1 MNEELKGIIQG
12 MQDENKSLTDQNLE
26 PRYTELDFENV
37 ISTYNKN
44 QPVENSTE
52 ETTATNVEKTN
63 DSQPTDV
70 TVEPTNTES
79 TSGDGFLDLP
89 IDDYEDPEISFED
102 FSIYKVNEKGEDV
115 ETQVSD
121 LINNSGLNVT
131 AKPSGLGLDQVE
143 ITLSNGVNT
152 KIDLYSEYNTTGNII
167 IPGVNAEEAYDAFM
181 SFVNK
186 DVDQVEADIYSK
198 TSGTLAPETEGS
210 RKGLYKIDIQQDYN
224 VNAGEDPVTY
234 SASKDQVISLIELVE
249 SETKAAFTSISED
262 GLSINYPGLEGQYN
276 SFNLQNVPEQTKEN
290 VKKAIYEQ
298 AVIKFRAQDPTG
310 KLNISYKEFSKIIG
324 GDKKGLFT
332 KTLQEL
338 AVKQQTVNNR
348 KSLSS
353 TEVNKDFI
361 NEQSNVIFNSMDEQ
375 KRNKKMLNDELFK
388 QYDIRNSAIESG
400 DTTAE
405 DKANLEIDNILKN
418 IKSNASLKD
427 IRYEDG
433 INPFSIDESL
443 TNFFFDPKTGMT
455 DYRAENAVEAGSD
468 ALNSI
473 EVSLEAIKTAY
484 PNISAR
490 DALIKYYETK
500 TVRHQELKKEGD
512 ELVIK
517 LDKEKFNNIANL
529 KLSDYQKSEYYDL
542 IKTFTGG
549 SYFIK
554 DNYSEDGKSIEI
566 SVADIFEAGLD
577 ARDFTGVFDLMK
589 GVISDEDVELLTQY
603 ELTIDAN
610 EGERRALYELIYVN
624 TNPKYMDKEGGI
636 ASFFRA
642 AKQSIMTDWLQQS
655 ALDSE
660 KMFSGDLGDRALK
673 DHINS
678 TIANYNAEFA
688 GGIDPITG
696 ANFEMIKLT
705 DDQIEALTRTF
716 SEEIGEGVGMFTPM
730 LIEMAGINVATGGVL
745 GYGQIGRVYQMFR
758 TGSKFQKLTYHG
770 FNLALEEAKMQVA
783 FDMPVGGGATFYTIG
798 QLTSNISPFNNKF
811 AFLNPLW
818 HKVVKGGV
826 VGGSSAQM
834 AHITEEAYNSF
845 MNDEDFATQFNDMY
859 GSIDGPDDEDWRKKM
874 LVDMIV
880 FGITGFSHV
889 KGVDFKTTSQ
899 KESLANELQRQNIDA
914 IKKAM
919 GSSTEVK
926 LRVTQE
932 MMENPGKYL
941 KGKDLKKFEQN
952 AEYRKLLEKSY
963 MIDVT
968 HHELNI
974 TNPKF
979 EENLKRIKLDPINE
993 SLRKEFG
1000 KDFKEIEV
1008 KFSENPA
1015 DYANSKNIAQYD
1027 PVTNTILVR
1036 KSSFKVGNEKFNH
1049 EMTHA
1054 LLAAHFKHR
1063 PKAKQVFLEKMK
1075 SDISEIL
1082 PELQVADGTP
1092 LAKAIEGVYK
1102 ENVTLEEFMAYT
1114 VEILSNKEVYNN
1126 YKAPEMFVGIRN
1138 YVKDMLGEYGHSP
1151 KLNTAQDNIDL
1162 LADFA
1167 RKPSNKKISDLV
1179 NADYFRLNNIVENN
1193 KTVDTTTKASRDLNQ
1208 EKLTLE
1214 TQKEK
1219 IIAEN
1224 KKLATEKPEGYRE
1237 LMKENSI
1244 KLTGKGGINEQIATN
1259 KGNIENNTTNE
1270 KYIGPYKQLAAE
1282 KQAQLEPGGVTYL
1295 KKQKLTE
1302 LEKDFPNGSAEIEK
1316 LKKEILENKL
1326 PEGKEGMFQRAGNEL
1341 YKNNEKVVNEFVR
1354 DSFEAGGEISRDAY
1368 MSAVRLEV
1376 SKIYKSYD
1384 PAKNDNFGI
1393 YLRNTLY
1400 GKGYK
1405 FDVPL
1410 KDRAKPLRYGNVVK
1424 IAINES
1430 RLGGSKEGVTFTGTE
1445 VLENMS
1451 DVSTPQGG
1459 ASYVKGENYS
1469 IGEGKLAKDVL
1480 SLDKNP
1486 AMEGILTDIRS
1497 NVTSKGVMINGK
1509 EVLTGDLTYNNLTNL
1524 APKGSGKDLFG
1535 KNKIEKAEYIAAN
1548 WDKILEILPKNLN
1561 TITGEAGIVETVL
1574 LESHYKSVAES
1585 KRIGIE
1591 QGNVEGVGNTLRELK
1606 TVKESEFLAEY
1617 RIKRNE
1623 DGTLDLSGLDV
1634 KGKSPAE
1641 VLEIRAA
1648 IRKMGLLE
1656 GQILRTVTNQ
1666 EIRQEIVNKVKNG
1679 DHELGKKVGV
1689 QTVMNQIRSGKN
1701 EAMASILNTSEAQVK
1716 FSNEINNIE
1725 KFLLDSKVISPV
1737 IIAQALEQSNLSA
1750 AEKKIVGGRLLEV
1763 VSRHDA
1769 KSELTGEVVKKGLE
1783 GAKEREMTELELKE
1797 IEYIDQGKY
1806 DQFTDFLNKKYP
1818 NLKLI
1823 KDTYGKLGEN
1833 TITVEEMRV
1842 IDAKLM
1848 DLFPEGMPP
1857 ELNTALLQQFGIG
1870 QQRKING
1877 KRINM
1882 TRDVDGKTS
1891 VDLTIQALTGKERGN
1906 NGKKYESEY
1915 DAVKIT
1921 DPGTFKKALRKFRE
1935 EYKGD
1940 DLNGDLY
1947 DKARELLTRK
1957 GINPATKKPFT
1968 YEETVA
1974 ANERLRNDY
1983 MTGIY
1988 EMVRKTPEAEL
1999 GATIQGI
2006 LRHFQM
2012 QTNHGTGIS
2021 KGTFSFTAVSNMLGE
2036 PVMGKNGKIINATG
2050 YHAEHKLQL
2059 AQYHTNV
2066 VDAML
2071 RNRNN
2076 PEQFKKELELLNKD
2090 AQQTMTQYS
2099 DKLKYDSPV
2108 YGGTSGNTDKRG
2120 NPSYNV
2126 GQIKAD
2132 ITYLIERPGMASE
2145 IVDLTGPRGSTLADK
2160 IFENATKKDI
2170 TLALSEI
2177 KKEKW
2182 TAEVYTLEFKNNS
2195 RENTKAKEQAEIKTA
2210 IDLGIDVKGK
2220 NPTEVKE
2227 AVKTYNL
2234 EVNKEIM
2241 GSRLDL
2247 NLDFNAMLEGN
2258 YGIKKEAEYS
2268 KIKAQAISQRRSWYK
2283 GVSKE
2288 IFVGSRADDFKGLT
2302 NYRLVN
2308 KKGKEGEAQQQF
2320 YNDNLHIPYALGVNA
2335 LNVAKNNIENG
2346 FKDINK
2352 KFPNI
2357 KKVLKQDIPGEIFNN
2372 SNAARVYLWNKAGY
2386 EIPGLSTKDLKKL
2399 LKTVESNPE
2408 LQAYADQIG
2417 LLTGEKGNYVK
2428 PDAFWLTQGIQ
2439 QDLMGITSGKNR
2451 DNYLI
2456 EFNQNVDVIFS
2467 EPNLNKIEVI
2477 HGQKYREA
2485 LENSIYRMKTGS
2497 NRVFSKT
2504 DKIMNEF
2511 NDWTNGAVGVT
2522 MFLNTRSAAL
2532 QLQSAVNYMD
2542 VGANNPIN
2550 AAKTLTNPK
2559 QYMGDFGIIY
2569 NHPQMKQRRGG
2580 LGNDVNAAELTD
2592 LFNKSKGNAKGFIAG
2607 GLQKG
2612 YFLTKTA
2619 DSVAI
2624 GLGAASYLR
2633 NHLNAR
2639 LKQSGISPVNVK
2651 YNNKTFEFEYIGVKN
2666 KDLYS
2671 ALVKSISKDVFQQT
2685 WERTATTQQSADP
2698 SKISQVQ
2705 ASGLGRLVFAFQN
2718 TPMQYTREMK
2728 KSVLDLTLGRGNTK
2742 HNISKILYYGAA
2754 QNLIFGALQNAL
2766 FTSVFDDDEDAFDT
2780 KTQRTLNGMFD
2791 TVLRGSGL
2799 PGAILSTTKNVFMKF
2814 AAEERKGFNADHAQT
2829 LIQAANFAPPIGI
2842 KARKLYSSMK
2852 GYQINKNVIPHM
2864 GYSINNPAYEIAGSF
2879 TAATTNIPLDRI
2891 VQKSNNIREILTGD
2905 HKWWQNTSLAAGYR
2919 PYDIGIVD
2927 AEKEEA
2933 KSLVKQEKKIEANKK
2948 KAKKK
2953 EDQKKLEDKERLE
2966 KQKQEIKEGKKEI
2979 TCSKCNRKA
2988 LPGKTVCTVHE
2999 VKEQTKG
3006 GKEKQCSKIKKDKSR
3021 CKVMT
3026 ANKSGLCYYHD

>member
-1 MNEELKGIIQG
+1 MTKAEEIIEAINQG
-12 MQDENKSLTDQNLE
+12 ATDEMLMELE
-26 PRYTELDFENV
+26 AKPESEFTKEEVGKTNGSTPTGVDVVPENVTPENTELQSEN
-37 ISTYNKN
+37 
-44 QPVENSTE
+44 
-52 ETTATNVEKTN
+52 
-63 DSQPTDV
+63 
-70 TVEPTNTES
+70 
-79 TSGDGFLDLP
+79 GFLDLP
-89 IDDYEDPEISFED
+89 IDDYEAPKISLED
-102 FSIYKVNEKGEDV
+102 FSIYKRNDKGEDV

-121 LINNSGLNVT
+121 LINKSGLNVKAT
-131 AKPSGLGLDQVE
+131 PSGLGRDEVE
-143 ITLSNGVNT
+143 VVLANGIKT
-152 KIDLYSEYNTTGNII
+152 SIPLYSQENIEGYKGFSY
-167 IPGVNAEEAYDAFM
+167 PVESAQEAYDTFM
-181 SFVNK
+181 NFI
-186 DVDQVEADIYSK
+186 DTDIDQIEADIYSK
-198 TSGTLAPETEGS
+198 TSGTLMAETEGP
-210 RKGLYKIDIQQDYN
+210 RKGLYDIDIQQDYDIN
-224 VNAGEDPVTY
+224 FGEEPVTY
-234 SASKDQVISLIELVE
+234 SATKDQVLLLTKLIED
-249 SETKAAFTSISED
+249 ETNAAFTSVSED
-262 GLSINYPGLEGQYN
+262 GLDINYPGLESQYN
-276 SFNLQNVPEQTKEN
+276 SFNLQNVPEQTKEE
-290 VKKAIYEQ
+290 VKRAIYEQ
-298 AVIKFRAQDPTG
+298 AAIKFRAQDPTG

-332 KTLQEL
+332 KTLQKL

-353 TEVNKDFI
+353 VELNTGFI
-361 NEQSNVIFNSMDEQ
+361 NEQNDVIFNSMSEQ
-375 KRNKKMLNDELFK
+375 KRNKKLLNDQLFE
-388 QYDIRNSAIESG
+388 QYKARKSAIDSG
-400 DTTAE
+400 DTTAKDSAQLQI
-405 DKANLEIDNILKN
+405 DKILKN
-418 IKSNASLKD
+418 LESNAVGKVILGQETSL
-427 IRYEDG
+427 
-433 INPFSIDESL
+433 IDESL
-443 TNFFFDPKTGMT
+443 KNFFFDPETGKT
-455 DYRAENAVEAGSD
+455 DYRAENAVKAGSN

-473 EVSLEAIKTAY
+473 DISLDAIKTAY
-484 PNISAR
+484 PNISPR
-490 DALIKYYETK
+490 DALTKYYETK

-512 ELVIK
+512 ELIIK
-517 LDKEKFNNIANL
+517 LDREKFNNINTL

-542 IKTFTGG
+542 IKAFTDG
-549 SYFIK
+549 SGFIK
-554 DNYSEDGKSIEI
+554 DNYSKDGKSIDI
-566 SVADIFEAGLD
+566 SVSDIFEAGLD
-577 ARDFTGVFDLMK
+577 AKDFTGVFDLMK
-589 GVISDEDVELLTQY
+589 GVISDKDLDLLTQY
-603 ELTIDAN
+603 ELTIDNN

-642 AKQSIMTDWLQQS
+642 AKQSIMSDWLQQS

-673 DHINS
+673 DHIQS
-678 TIANYNAEFA
+678 TVANYNAEFA
-688 GGIDPITG
+688 GGIDPVTG
-696 ANFEMIKLT
+696 ANFEMINLT
-705 DDQIEALTRTF
+705 SDQVEALTRTF

-758 TGSKFQKLTYHG
+758 TGNKFQKLTYHG
-770 FNLALEEAKMQVA
+770 FNLALEEAKMQIA

-834 AHITEEAYNSF
+834 AHIAEEAYNSF

-874 LVDMIV
+874 LIDMIV

-889 KGVDFKTTSQ
+889 KGVDFKTTSR
-899 KESLANELQRQNIDA
+899 KESLMNELRTQNIDA
-914 IKKAM
+914 LKKAM

-926 LRVTQE
+926 AQVTPE
-932 MMENPGKYL
+932 MLNNPGRYL

-952 AEYRKLLEKSY
+952 LDYQNLLQKSY
-963 MIDVT
+963 MIDVI
-968 HHELNI
+968 HHELNV
-974 TNPKF
+974 TNPNF
-979 EENLKRIKLDPINE
+979 EKNLKRIKLDPINE
-993 SLRKEFG
+993 SLRQEFG
-1000 KDFKEIEV
+1000 KDFKNIEV

-1015 DYANSKNIAQYD
+1015 DYANSKNMAQYD

-1036 KSSFKVGNEKFNH
+1036 KSSFKVGSEKFNH
-1049 EMTHA
+1049 EVTHA

-1075 SDISEIL
+1075 NDISKIL
-1082 PELQVADGTP
+1082 PDLQVADGTP

-1114 VEILSNKEVYNN
+1114 VEILSNKQAYDN
-1126 YKAPEMFVGIRN
+1126 YKAPKMFVGIRN
-1138 YVKDMLGEYGHSP
+1138 YLTDMLGEYGHSP
-1151 KLNTAQDNIDL
+1151 KLKTAQDNIDL

-1179 NADYFRLNNIVENN
+1179 NADYFRLNTIVENN
-1193 KTVDTTTKASRDLNQ
+1193 KNLDTTTKASKDLNQ

-1224 KKLATEKPEGYRE
+1224 KRLATEKPEGYRE

-1244 KLTGKGGINEQIATN
+1244 KLTEKGGINEQIATN

-1316 LKKEILENKL
+1316 LKQEILENKL

-1376 SKIYKSYD
+1376 SKIYRSYD

-1410 KDRAKPLRYGNVVK
+1410 KDRAKPLRYGNVVD
-1424 IAINES
+1424 IAMKES
-1430 RLGGSKEGVTFTGTE
+1430 RLGGNKEGITFTGTE

-1548 WDKILEILPKNLN
+1548 WDKILEILPKNQSE
-1561 TITGEAGIVETVL
+1561 ITGQGGIVETVL
-1574 LESHYKSVAES
+1574 LDAHYKSAAES
-1585 KRIGIE
+1585 KRSTYVLTGT
-1591 QGNVEGVGNTLRELK
+1591 GKGVKLRELK

-1634 KGKSPAE
+1634 KGKSDKE

-1656 GQILRTVTNQ
+1656 GQILRTITNQ

-1737 IIAQALEQSNLSA
+1737 VIAQALEQSNLSA
-1750 AEKKIVGGRLLEV
+1750 AEKKIVGGRLFEV
-1763 VSRHDA
+1763 ASRYDT

-1818 NLKLI
+1818 NLKLT
-1823 KDTYGKLGEN
+1823 KDNYNDLGKNEI
-1833 TITVEEMRV
+1833 TIEQMRV

-1848 DLFPEGMPP
+1848 SLFPEGMPSRFDSP
-1857 ELNTALLQQFGIG
+1857 FLQQFGVNKSRLFPDG
-1870 QQRKING
+1870 KGGFAPMNKSKDANG
-1877 KRINM
+1877 KYS
-1882 TRDVDGKTS
+1882 T
-1891 VDLTIQALTGKERGN
+1891 DLTVYALTGGKRGN
-1906 NGKKYESEY
+1906 NGKKYEGEY

-1921 DPGTFKKALRKFRE
+1921 DPGVFKKALRKFRE
-1935 EYKGD
+1935 EYKGE

-1983 MTGIY
+1983 MTGVY

-1999 GATIQGI
+1999 GTTIQGI

-2059 AQYHTNV
+2059 AQYHTNL

-2099 DKLKYDSPV
+2099 DKLKYDSSL

-2170 TLALSEI
+2170 KLALSEI

-2182 TAEVYTLEFKNNS
+2182 TAEVYTLEFKNNNRKKIQEKAENKIALEANIDISNEITMAS
-2195 RENTKAKEQAEIKTA
+2195 RLNLNTEFNSMMEGNFNIKQEATYSPAKAK
-2210 IDLGIDVKGK
+2210 
-2220 NPTEVKE
+2220 
-2227 AVKTYNL
+2227 
-2234 EVNKEIM
+2234 M
-2241 GSRLDL
+2241 
-2247 NLDFNAMLEGN
+2247 
-2258 YGIKKEAEYS
+2258 
-2268 KIKAQAISQRRSWYK
+2268 ISDRRSWYK
-2283 GVSKE
+2283 KASE
-2288 IFVGSRADDFKGLT
+2288 LFVGSNADDFKGLT

-2308 KKGKEGEAQQQF
+2308 QKGKKGETQQKF
-2320 YNDNLHIPYALGVNA
+2320 YDDNLHIPYAMGVNA
-2335 LNVAKNNIENG
+2335 LNVARNQMQTDYKNL
-2346 FKDINK
+2346 NK
-2352 KFPNI
+2352 NFPSV
-2357 KKVLKQDIPGEIFNN
+2357 KKILEKDIPGEVFSNA
-2372 SNAARVYLWNKAGY
+2372 NAARVYLWTKNGIDMA
-2386 EIPGLSTKDLKKL
+2386 EFGLSKKDIKKL
-2399 LKTVESNPE
+2399 NDAVTSNPE
-2408 LQAYADQIG
+2408 LQAYAEQLELVAG
-2417 LLTGEKGNYVK
+2417 GKGSYTN

-2439 QDLMGITSGKNR
+2439 HDLASITSGKGR
-2451 DNYLI
+2451 ENYLS
-2456 EFNQNVDVIFS
+2456 EFNSNVDIIFS
-2467 EPNLNKIEVI
+2467 KENLNKLEVI
-2477 HGQKYREA
+2477 HGKDYRYA
-2485 LENSIYRMKTGS
+2485 LENSIYRMKKGT
-2497 NRVFSKT
+2497 NRVFSQE
-2504 DKIMNEF
+2504 DKLMNNF
-2511 NDWTNGAVGVT
+2511 SDWVNGSVGVT
-2522 MFLNTRSAAL
+2522 MFLNTRSGVL
-2532 QLQSAVNYMD
+2532 QTLSATNYID
-2542 VGANNPIN
+2542 WGANNPIN
-2550 AAKTLTNPK
+2550 AAKAFANQP
-2559 QYMGDFGIIY
+2559 QYWKDFSMIF
-2569 NHPQMKQRRGG
+2569 NSPMMKQRRGG
-2580 LGNDVNAAELTD
+2580 LQTDVNHTELAAMAKKGGAKGVIGSLLSKGFVITKLAD
-2592 LFNKSKGNAKGFIAG
+2592 SFAIANGGAAFYRNTFNKHIKD
-2607 GLQKG
+2607 GLSVKEAEV
-2612 YFLTKTA
+2612 KTW
-2619 DSVAI
+2619 
-2624 GLGAASYLR
+2624 
-2633 NHLNAR
+2633 N
-2639 LKQSGISPVNVK
+2639 
-2651 YNNKTFEFEYIGVKN
+2651 EF
-2666 KDLYS
+2666 S
-2671 ALVKSISKDVFQQT
+2671 
-2685 WERTATTQQSADP
+2685 ERTQTTQQSSDP
-2698 SKISQVQ
+2698 SKVSQLQ
-2705 ASGLGRLVFAFQN
+2705 SSGLGRLIFAFQN
-2718 TPMQYTREMK
+2718 TPMQYTREIK
-2728 KSVLDLTLGRGNTK
+2728 KSALDLTYGRGDAK

-2754 QNLIFGALQNAL
+2754 QSFVFGALQNAM
-2766 FTSVFDDDEDAFDT
+2766 FTAIFDDDEQKFDT
-2780 KTQRTLNGMFD
+2780 KTARTLHNMFD
-2791 TVLRGSGL
+2791 TILRGSGL
-2799 PGAILSTTKNVFMKF
+2799 PGAVLATTKNVFMKF
-2814 AAEERKGFNADHAQT
+2814 AEEEKKGFNADHAQT

-2842 KARKLYSSMK
+2842 KARKLYSSMR
-2852 GYQINKNVIPHM
+2852 GYQLNKDVIPHM
-2864 GYSINNPAYEIAGSF
+2864 GYSINNPAYQIAGNF
-2879 TAATTNIPLDRI
+2879 VAAATNFPLDRI
-2891 VQKSNNIREILTGD
+2891 IQKSYNINEIISGD
-2905 HKWWQNTSLAAGYR
+2905 HQWWQNTSLAAGYR
-2919 PYDIGIVD
+2919 PWDVGIID
-2927 AEKEEA
+2927 AEKTEAITLVKEE
-2933 KSLVKQEKKIEANKK
+2933 KKIEKTKKKEKKKQEKKIEEK
-2948 KAKKK
+2948 KKK
-2953 EDQKKLEDKERLE
+2953 EELQKEQKKKGEELTCLE
-2966 KQKQEIKEGKKEI
+2966 
-2979 TCSKCNRKA
+2979 CNRKVV
-2988 LPGKTVCTVHE
+2988 PGKKVCTVHE
-2999 VKEQTKG
+2999 KKEQTEG
-3006 GKEKQCSKIKKDKSR
+3006 GKEKQCSKIKKNKTR
-3021 CKVMT
+3021 CKMMT

>member
-1 MNEELKGIIQG
+1 MNEELKGIIKG
-12 MQDENKSLTDQNLE
+12 MQDENKSLVDQGLE
-26 PRYTELDFENV
+26 PRYGAQDFENV
-37 ISTYNKN
+37 VSSYNAN
-44 QPVENSTE
+44 NPSEIAAE

-79 TSGDGFLDLP
+79 TSDDGFLDLP
-89 IDDYEDPEISFED
+89 IDDYEDPAISFED
-102 FSIYKVNEKGEDV
+102 FSIYERNDKGEDV

-121 LINNSGLNVT
+121 LINKSGLNVT
-131 AKPSGLGLDQVE
+131 ATPSGLGRDEIE
-143 ITLSNGVNT
+143 ITLANGVKT
-152 KIDLYSEYNTTGNII
+152 SIPLYSKENIEGYKGFSY
-167 IPGVNAEEAYDAFM
+167 PVESAEGAYDAFM

-186 DVDQVEADIYSK
+186 DIDQVEADIYSK
-198 TSGTLAPETEGS
+198 TTLTANSEGP
-210 RKGLYKIDIQQDYN
+210 RKGLYDIDIQQDYN
-224 VNAGEDPVTY
+224 VNTGEDPVTY
-234 SASKDQVISLIELVE
+234 SASKDQVISLVELIE

-324 GDKKGLFT
+324 EDKKGLFT
-332 KTLQEL
+332 KTLQKL

-348 KSLSS
+348 RSLSS

-388 QYDIRNSAIESG
+388 QYDIRNSAVENG

-405 DKANLEIDNILKN
+405 DKAQLEIDSILKK

-427 IRYEDG
+427 SRYKDG

-455 DYRAENAVEAGSD
+455 DYRAENAVEAGGD
-468 ALNSI
+468 VINSI
-473 EVSLEAIKTAY
+473 DASLDAIKTAY
-484 PNISAR
+484 PNLSPR

-517 LDKEKFNNIANL
+517 LDKEKFNNITNL

-542 IKTFTGG
+542 IKAFTDG
-549 SYFIK
+549 SGFIK

-577 ARDFTGVFDLMK
+577 AKDFTGVFDLMK

-696 ANFEMIKLT
+696 ANFEMINLT

-834 AHITEEAYNSF
+834 AHIAEEAYNSF
-845 MNDEDFATQFNDMY
+845 MNDEDFATQFNGMY

-889 KGVDFKTTSQ
+889 KGVDLKTTRS
-899 KESLANELQRQNIDA
+899 KLNLSNELQRQNIDA

-932 MMENPGKYL
+932 MMDNPGKYL

-952 AEYRKLLEKSY
+952 VEYQKLLEKSY
-963 MIDVT
+963 RIDVM

-993 SLRKEFG
+993 SLKKEFG
-1000 KDFKEIEV
+1000 KDFKNIEV

-1126 YKAPEMFVGIRN
+1126 YKAPKMFVGIRN

-1151 KLNTAQDNIDL
+1151 KIKTAQDVVDQ

-1179 NADYFRLNNIVENN
+1179 KADIFRLETVVENN

-1224 KKLATEKPEGYRE
+1224 KRLATEKPEGYRE

-1259 KGNIENNTTNE
+1259 KGNIDNNATNE

-1354 DSFEAGGEISRDAY
+1354 DSFEAGKYIDGKPVTYDDY
-1368 MSAVRLEV
+1368 LSATRLEV
-1376 SKIYKSYD
+1376 AKIYRSYD

-1393 YLRNTLY
+1393 YLRNSLY
-1400 GKGYK
+1400 GKDYNFELPIGQR
-1405 FDVPL
+1405 L
-1410 KDRAKPLRYGNVVK
+1410 KPQRSGNVLTNLKLSK
-1424 IAINES
+1424 IPTRPIDPA
-1430 RLGGSKEGVTFTGTE
+1430 KEGNIADVTTPEGT
-1445 VLENMS
+1445 
-1451 DVSTPQGG
+1451 
-1459 ASYVKGENYS
+1459 ASYVQGENYS

-1486 AMEGILTDIRS
+1486 AMDGILTDIRS

-1524 APKGSGKDLFG
+1524 APKGSGKNLFG
-1535 KNKIEKAEYIAAN
+1535 KNKKEKAEYIAAN
-1548 WDKILEILPKNLN
+1548 WDKILEILPKNQSE
-1561 TITGEAGIVETVL
+1561 ITGQGGIVETVL
-1574 LESHYKSVAES
+1574 LDAHYKSAADS
-1585 KRIGIE
+1585 KRSTYVLTGT
-1591 QGNVEGVGNTLRELK
+1591 GKGVKLRELK
-1606 TVKESEFLAEY
+1606 AVKESEFLAEY
-1617 RIKRNE
+1617 RIKRNK

-1634 KGKSPAE
+1634 IGKSPAE

-1656 GQILRTVTNQ
+1656 GQILRTITNQ

-1701 EAMASILNTSEAQVK
+1701 EAMASILNTNEAQVK

-1725 KFLLDSKVISPV
+1725 KFLLDSKIISPV

-1750 AEKKIVGGRLLEV
+1750 AEKKIVGGRLFEV
-1763 VSRHDA
+1763 ASRYDS
-1769 KSELTGEVVKKGLE
+1769 KTELTGEVVKKGLSKE
-1783 GAKEREMTELELKE
+1783 GVEM
-1797 IEYIDQGKY
+1797 EYVDQGKY
-1806 DQFTDFLNKKYP
+1806 DKLTDFLNKKYP
-1818 NLKLI
+1818 QLKLI

-1842 IDAKLM
+1842 IDAKLI

-1906 NGKKYESEY
+1906 NGKKYKGEY

-1921 DPGTFKKALRKFRE
+1921 DPGKFKIKLREFRE
-1935 EYKGD
+1935 NYKGK

-1947 DKARELLTRK
+1947 DFAREQLTKK

-1974 ANERLRNDY
+1974 ANEKLRNDY

-1999 GATIQGI
+1999 GTTIQGI

-2021 KGTFSFTAVSNMLGE
+2021 KGTFSFTAVSNMLPE
-2036 PVMGKNGKIINATG
+2036 MFPGKSATG
-2050 YHAEHKLQL
+2050 YHAEHKLQI
-2059 AQYHTNV
+2059 ANYHANV

-2076 PEQFKKELELLNKD
+2076 PKQFEKDLMELNRD

-2099 DKLKYDSPV
+2099 DKMNYDGAD
-2108 YGGTSGNTDKRG
+2108 YGGPSRNIDPKTGK
-2120 NPSYNV
+2120 PSYNV
-2126 GQIKAD
+2126 SQISAD
-2132 ITYLIERPGMASE
+2132 ITYLIDRPGMAKE
-2145 IVDLTGPRGSTLADK
+2145 IVSLTGEKGKTLADK

-2195 RENTKAKEQAEIKTA
+2195 RENIKAKEQAEVKTA

-2241 GSRLDL
+2241 ASRLDL
-2247 NLDFNAMLEGN
+2247 NLDFNSMLEGN

-2268 KIKAQAISQRRSWYK
+2268 KVKAQAISQRRSWYK

-2308 KKGKEGEAQQQF
+2308 KKGKEGEAQQKF

-2386 EIPGLSTKDLKKL
+2386 EIPGLSKKDLNKL

-2417 LLTGEKGNYVK
+2417 SLTGEKGNYVK

-2439 QDLMGITSGKNR
+2439 QDLMSVTSGKNR
-2451 DNYLI
+2451 DNYLN

-2467 EPNLNKIEVI
+2467 ETNLNKLEVI

-2580 LGNDVNAAELTD
+2580 LGNDVNASELVD
-2592 LFNKSKGNAKGFIAG
+2592 LFNKSKGNVKGWIAG

-2639 LKQSGISPVNVK
+2639 LKQAGIPSVAVK

-2685 WERTATTQQSADP
+2685 WDRTATTQQSADP

-2728 KSVLDLTLGRGNTK
+2728 KSVLDLTAGRGNTK

-2766 FTSVFDDDEDAFDT
+2766 FTSVFDDDKDAFDT

-2814 AAEERKGFNADHAQT
+2814 AEEEKKGWNADHAQT

-2842 KARKLYSSMK
+2842 KSRKLYSSMK
-2852 GYQINKNVIPHM
+2852 GWQINKNVIPHM

-2905 HKWWQNTSLAAGYR
+2905 HKWWQNVSLAAGYR
-2919 PYDIGIVD
+2919 PYDIGIMD

-2933 KSLVKQEKKIEANKK
+2933 KGLVKQEKKIEANKK

-2953 EDQKKLEDKERLE
+2953 EEQKKLEEEERLE

-2999 VKEQTKG
+2999 VKEQTKD
-3006 GKEKQCSKIKKDKSR
+3006 GKEKQCSKVKKDKSR